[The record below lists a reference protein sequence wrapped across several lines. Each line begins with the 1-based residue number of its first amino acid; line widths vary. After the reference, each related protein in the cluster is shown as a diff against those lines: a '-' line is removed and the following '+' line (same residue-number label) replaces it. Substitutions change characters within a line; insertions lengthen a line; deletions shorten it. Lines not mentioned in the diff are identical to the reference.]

1 MKYKLIIAVA
11 LAIVLSFIL
20 NVSAFAIPELSPETR
35 RLCEEAGLEFDV
47 PLEEIMR
54 RQEEYNRKKA
64 MKSEGESSQTPAYG
78 QPGQK
83 TTVSAPGAIFS
94 YDELHIGGRNTAPND
109 GYGSGGFD
117 ELHVNENYRQ
127 NVYHPEHRGFR
138 MEGFD
143 EFRYVDEM

>member
-1 MKYKLIIAVA
+1 MRYKLVIAVF
-11 LAIVLSFIL
+11 LSIVLSFVM
-20 NVSAFAIPELSPETR
+20 NVSVFAIPELSPETR

-64 MKSEGESSQTPAYG
+64 MKRAGENDPVKTSG
-78 QPGQK
+78 QPDQQA
-83 TTVSAPGAIFS
+83 TVSAPGAIFS
-94 YDELHIGGRNTAPND
+94 YDELRIGGRNTAPND

-117 ELHVNENYRQ
+117 ELHINENYRQ
-127 NVYHPEHRGFR
+127 NVYHSENRGFR

-143 EFRYVDEM
+143 EFRFVDEM